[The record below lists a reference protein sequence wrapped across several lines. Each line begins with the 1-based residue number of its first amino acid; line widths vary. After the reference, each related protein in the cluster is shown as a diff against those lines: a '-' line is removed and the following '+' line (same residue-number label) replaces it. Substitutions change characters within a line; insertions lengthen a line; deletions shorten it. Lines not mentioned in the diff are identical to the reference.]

1 MTVHFEGDLTTRD
14 CKRHIPHAFTLPDD
28 CEQLDIH
35 FSFAPLR
42 GQGIVNLVT
51 LTVFDPH
58 GFRGA
63 GHRSGG
69 DHHVCLTAAEAT
81 PGYLPGPLPAGEW
94 TVQLDTHMIMP
105 GAPVHYRLDVTPRTE
120 ASRPPSAAAPPRP
133 TPPQRGA
140 GWYRGD
146 LHTHTHH
153 SDAANF
159 TVADLL
165 RLARAYRLDF
175 VFLTD
180 HNTISG
186 LAEME
191 AAATPDLLTAGG
203 IELTTFWG
211 HALCLGARAWVDW
224 RVRPDDDTMGRIAA
238 ATYASDQVFI
248 IAHPQSDSD
257 PGCTGC
263 AWRYGLMMPG
273 NARLVEIWNGPW
285 RGDSNNEDALA
296 LWYDWLNQGWRL
308 YATAGTDVHGS
319 DHAGDAIPAFSVIYA
334 EALTEAALLKAL
346 RVGHL
351 YLSAGPEL
359 LLQARDAAGA
369 IWMSGDTVSLPATF
383 TASWARCPA
392 GAQVRLIANGR
403 LWEQRSV
410 SEQGDYHWAITPEQ
424 AAWIVLELRDSAGD
438 MLAVTNPIFLHPQSA
453 IRNSQFAIR
462 NSQFVIR
469 NS

>member
-1 MTVHFEGDLTTRD
+1 MTIHFEGDLTTRD
-14 CKRHIPHAFTLPDD
+14 CKRHISHTFTLPDG
-28 CEQLDIH
+28 CGRLDIH
-35 FSFAPLR
+35 FRFAPLR
-42 GQGIVNLVT
+42 GHGIVNLVT

-58 GFRGA
+58 GFRGT
-63 GHRSGG
+63 GHRGG
-69 DHHVCLTAAEAT
+69 DVHHVRLTSAEAT
-81 PGYLPGPLPAGEW
+81 PGYLPGALPAGEW
-94 TVQLDTHMIMP
+94 IVQLDTHMIMP
-105 GAPVHYRLDVTPRTE
+105 GEPVHYTLDVTPGVE
-120 ASRPPSAAAPPRP
+120 ASPQPAAAPRQP
-133 TPPQRGA
+133 TPSPRGA

-153 SDAANF
+153 SDADHF

-165 RLARAYRLDF
+165 HLARVYGLDF

-180 HNTISG
+180 HNTLSG

-224 RVRPDDDTMGRIAA
+224 RVRPDDDSMGQIAA
-238 ATYASDQVFI
+238 ATYASGQVFV
-248 IAHPQSDSD
+248 IAHPQSDGD

-263 AWRYGLMMPG
+263 AWRYGRMMPG

-285 RGDSNNEDALA
+285 RGDSNNAAALA
-296 LWYDWLNQGWRL
+296 LWYDWLNQGYPL
-308 YATAGTDVHGS
+308 YATAGTDVHG
-319 DHAGDAIPAFSVIYA
+319 DHIGEVTPAFSVIYA

-346 RVGHL
+346 CAGHL

-369 IWMSGDTVSLPATF
+369 TWMSGDTVTLPATF

-392 GAQVRLIANGR
+392 GAQLRLIANGR
-403 LWEQRSV
+403 LWEQRLV
-410 SEQGDYHWAITPEQ
+410 GEQGAYRWPMTPEQ
-424 AAWIVLELRDSAGD
+424 AAWVVLELRDSAGD
-438 MLAVTNPIFLHPQSA
+438 MLAVTNPIFLQP
-453 IRNSQFAIR
+453 
-462 NSQFVIR
+462 
-469 NS
+469 